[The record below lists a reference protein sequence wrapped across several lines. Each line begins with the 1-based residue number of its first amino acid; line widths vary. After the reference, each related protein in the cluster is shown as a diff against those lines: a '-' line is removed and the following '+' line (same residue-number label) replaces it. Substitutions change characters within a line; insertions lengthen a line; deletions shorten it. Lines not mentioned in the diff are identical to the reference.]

1 MMNDFININT
11 TAFVEAVTDATST
24 LQGDVTT
31 LFNKV
36 RALETD
42 QNLQNTQFDSSDNQ
56 FTQHIVDI
64 MCDNI
69 DDVVREADLSNVIRD
84 NLDSA
89 LNDVNWSEYIDND
102 TVTDALGISR
112 YDEVLTGSN
121 YSDHL
126 DLSEFVIN
134 DDLESFVTENDFDER
149 VKASLE
155 GITLNDSMSPHAKD
169 ILLDLLELV
178 ANLTQHVTNLR
189 TMCGLPNADL
199 ATTLPNLRKKI
210 ITN

>member
-11 TAFVEAVTDATST
+11 TAFVEAVTEATST

-31 LFNKV
+31 LFDKV

-42 QNLQNTQFDSSDNQ
+42 QNVQNTQFDSSDDQ
-56 FTQHIVDI
+56 FTQRIVDI
-64 MCDNI
+64 MSDNI
-69 DDVVREADLSNVIRD
+69 DDVMRNADLSSMIRD
-84 NLDSA
+84 DVDSA
-89 LNDVNWSEYIDND
+89 LNDVDWSDYVDGS

-112 YDEVLTGSN
+112 YDEIVTDGN
-121 YSDHL
+121 FSDYL
-126 DLSEFVIN
+126 DLSDYVTN
-134 DDLESFVTENDFDER
+134 DDLAPFVTEDDVDER

-155 GITLNDSMSPHAKD
+155 GITLNDSLSPYAKD

-189 TMCGLPNADL
+189 TMCGLPNTDL

>member
-31 LFNKV
+31 LFDKV

-56 FTQHIVDI
+56 FTDRIVDI
-64 MCDNI
+64 MSDNI
-69 DDVVREADLSNVIRD
+69 DDVLRNADRSSVIRD
-84 NLDSA
+84 NVDSA
-89 LNDVNWSEYIDND
+89 LNDVDWSDYVDSD
-102 TVTDALGISR
+102 TVADALGISR
-112 YDEVLTGSN
+112 YDEIITESN
-121 YSDHL
+121 FNDYL
-126 DLSEFVIN
+126 DLSDYVTN
-134 DDLESFVTENDFDER
+134 DDLEPFVTDDDVDER

-155 GITLNDSMSPHAKD
+155 GITLNGSLSPYAKD

>member
-11 TAFVEAVTDATST
+11 TAFVEAVTEATST

-31 LFNKV
+31 LFDKV

-42 QNLQNTQFDSSDNQ
+42 QNVQNTQFDSSDDQ
-56 FTQHIVDI
+56 FTQRIVDI
-64 MCDNI
+64 MCENI
-69 DDVVREADLSNVIRD
+69 DDVVRNADLTSMIGDGVD
-84 NLDSA
+84 MA
-89 LNDVNWSEYIDND
+89 LNDVDWSDYVDND
-102 TVTDALGISR
+102 TIADALGISR
-112 YDEVLTGSN
+112 YDEIITDSSL
-121 YSDHL
+121 SDHI
-126 DLSEFVIN
+126 DLSEYATKDDIENFIDVN
-134 DDLESFVTENDFDER
+134 DLHER
-149 VKASLE
+149 MKDYFPQVAS
-155 GITLNDSMSPHAKD
+155 NDSLSPYAKD